1 MEQTFEKTRAAAK
14 LVRRL
19 YYPQCRESA
28 REIRE
33 CDSMDDLRHLAIKYR
48 DYIGK
53 SPCANYINSE
63 CSDELN
69 ALGLRLQLYVDGRA
83 RLYLA

>member
-1 MEQTFEKTRAAAK
+1 MKYTFEEIKAVAK
-14 LVRRL
+14 LVKRL
-19 YYPQCRESA
+19 YYPHCRESA

-33 CDSMDDLRHLAIKYR
+33 CESMDDLRHLAIKYR

-69 ALGLRLQLYVDGRA
+69 AMGLRLQLYVDGRA